1 MNNVFDIKNLSYSY
15 DNKKL
20 ILDNLSLKIPKG
32 QITTILGEN
41 GSGKST
47 LFNILTKKIKYKS
60 GTINLN
66 NKDLNLYSKKDIAKK
81 LAVVHQ
87 KNISPEELTVYD
99 VVSYGRLPY
108 QQILLQNKTKED
120 EEKIEFALQVMDLL
134 DLKNEKVNSLSG
146 GQLQRVYIALA
157 LAQSTE
163 ILLLDEPTI
172 YLDIKYQKKI
182 MKLLRKLNENY
193 NITIIMILHDINQA
207 LKYSDNI
214 FLIKNGQ
221 IINDGNKKELL
232 TSDILQK
239 VFNTEIQV
247 KQDIIMLW

>member
-1 MNNVFDIKNLSYSY
+1 MTNVFDIKNLSYSY

-47 LFNILTKKIKYKS
+47 LFNILTKKLKYKS

-66 NKDLNLYSKKDIAKK
+66 NKDLNLYSKKDLAKK

-87 KNISPEELTVYD
+87 KNISTEELTVYD

-108 QQILLQNKTKED
+108 QQILLQKKTKED
-120 EEKIEFALQVMDLL
+120 EEKIEFALEAMDLL

-146 GQLQRVYIALA
+146 GQIQRVYIALA

-172 YLDIKYQKKI
+172 YLDVKYQKKI

-214 FLIKNGQ
+214 FLIENGQ
-221 IINDGNKKELL
+221 VINTGNKKELL
-232 TSDILQK
+232 TTDILQK

>member
-1 MNNVFDIKNLSYSY
+1 MTNAFDIKNLSYSY

-87 KNISPEELTVYD
+87 KNIFPEELTVYD

-120 EEKIEFALQVMDLL
+120 EEKIEFALKAMDLL
-134 DLKNEKVNSLSG
+134 NLKNEKVNSLSG
-146 GQLQRVYIALA
+146 GQIQRVYIALA

>member
-1 MNNVFDIKNLSYSY
+1 MTNVFDIKNLSYSY

-87 KNISPEELTVYD
+87 KNIFPEELTVYD

-120 EEKIEFALQVMDLL
+120 EEKIEFALKAMDLL
-134 DLKNEKVNSLSG
+134 NLKNEKVNSLSG

-207 LKYSDNI
+207 LKYSYNI